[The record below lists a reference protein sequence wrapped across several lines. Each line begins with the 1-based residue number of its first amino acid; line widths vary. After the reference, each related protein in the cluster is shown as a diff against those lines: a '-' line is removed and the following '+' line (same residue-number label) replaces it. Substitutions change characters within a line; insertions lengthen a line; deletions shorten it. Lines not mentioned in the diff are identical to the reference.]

1 MSDTRVRCTV
11 LAALVAAAAARDAA
25 ALQRFGPIQFS
36 GNLQSQNII
45 RHPNVTEYQF
55 IQQRNTLKLSLTYD
69 WLKAGK
75 FYDRYDIPF
84 LENSKLILLYRGVY
98 DSVYDTTP
106 GFIQKTDIHGRAYG
120 GDNLYDFA
128 NKKGNAAADTDL
140 LAAEQAEARGD
151 TETAA
156 ALRRE
161 AAQLRHFARD
171 TLTLSG
177 LTRDERD
184 TLKFENDL
192 REFYA
197 DVKVR
202 GLPLTIRAG
211 KQQIVW
217 GETDNFRMLDRA
229 NSLNLTWHFQQE
241 IPPPAYG
248 WDEIRRP
255 FWMVKF
261 LYDLGDVWK
270 LSQNFLEW
278 YWNPGDWRPA
288 KQAYLPRPWGLPFLD
303 PLSNP
308 VDGAYIGGLCE
319 RSRLRVTGGVN
330 RGRGYCNRL
339 IGNTK
344 LFNQGDW
351 DRNPLDNSQVGVRY
365 HGILPQGL
373 EFTLNYF
380 YQRWGGDDG
389 TNYAPLRGLPNTTEN
404 RARASELFHQ
414 GIFPAEFIAPYVHTI
429 GASANYS
436 DETYTQA
443 VFRFETVYDV
453 GIPFFDVAKET
464 TIDNPA
470 LPGVTKKN
478 MWKGMIAFDR
488 PTWIKSLNKKSTVF
502 LTGQFFWHYMVN
514 NPSCRGQDVANMSSA
529 EKERIG
535 SCLVGGL
542 DLPASVTRTGY
553 EDNPAFRDKI
563 RDWEALFTLAAFTFY
578 RGGSVIPIVGI
589 AVDPVNQWSMEPFWT
604 VDWFIT
610 PNVGLTISQHYFVT
624 PKGHSEPIFE
634 TWGLSGLNAGRSE
647 TTVRL
652 TYQF

>member
-1 MSDTRVRCTV
+1 
-11 LAALVAAAAARDAA
+11 
-25 ALQRFGPIQFS
+25 
-36 GNLQSQNII
+36 
-45 RHPNVTEYQF
+45 
-55 IQQRNTLKLSLTYD
+55 
-69 WLKAGK
+69 
-75 FYDRYDIPF
+75 
-84 LENSKLILLYRGVY
+84 
-98 DSVYDTTP
+98 
-106 GFIQKTDIHGRAYG
+106 
-120 GDNLYDFA
+120 
-128 NKKGNAAADTDL
+128 
-140 LAAEQAEARGD
+140 
-151 TETAA
+151 
-156 ALRRE
+156 
-161 AAQLRHFARD
+161 
-171 TLTLSG
+171 
-177 LTRDERD
+177 
-184 TLKFENDL
+184 
-192 REFYA
+192 
-197 DVKVR
+197 
-202 GLPLTIRAG
+202 
-211 KQQIVW
+211 
-217 GETDNFRMLDRA
+217 
-229 NSLNLTWHFQQE
+229 
-241 IPPPAYG
+241 
-248 WDEIRRP
+248 
-255 FWMVKF
+255 MVKF

-365 HGILPQGL
+365 HAITPQGL

-404 RARASELFHQ
+404 RARASELLSE
-414 GIFPAEFIAPYVHTI
+414 GIFPAEFIAPYVHTL

-464 TIDNPA
+464 TLDNPA

-488 PTWIKSLNKKSTVF
+488 NTWIKSLNKKSTVF

-514 NPSCRGQDVANMSSA
+514 NPSCRGQDVANMSSK

-542 DLPASVTRTGY
+542 DLPSNLRNNQDTTQ
-553 EDNPAFRDKI
+553 NPAFRDKI

-610 PNVGLTISQHYFVT
+610 PSVGFTLSQHYFVT